1 MSKIQYPM
9 TTAAIFDDVVYPL
22 HFDNAG
28 KVRQEM
34 EGAVNWFCRW
44 RNEEK
49 AAVKARLLVSCWG
62 QYLSHEQVSGR
73 PHDTHYQNHSRHAY
87 RDIRKPDRSRSA
99 FIVPSQHSKAL
110 SVRQRSQTPCSSKRR
125 SNDSS
130 GRERY
135 L

>member
-28 KVRQEM
+28 KARQEM

-62 QYLSHEQVSGR
+62 QYLSHEQV
-73 PHDTHYQNHSRHAY
+73 
-87 RDIRKPDRSRSA
+87 IREA
-99 FIVPSQHSKAL
+99 A
-110 SVRQRSQTPCSSKRR
+110 
-125 SNDSS
+125 
-130 GRERY
+130 
-135 L
+135 

>member
-49 AAVKARLLVSCWG
+49 AVVKARLL
-62 QYLSHEQVSGR
+62 
-73 PHDTHYQNHSRHAY
+73 
-87 RDIRKPDRSRSA
+87 
-99 FIVPSQHSKAL
+99 
-110 SVRQRSQTPCSSKRR
+110 
-125 SNDSS
+125 
-130 GRERY
+130 
-135 L
+135 

>member
-44 RNEEK
+44 RNEESRCESEI
-49 AAVKARLLVSCWG
+49 VGQLLGSI
-62 QYLSHEQVSGR
+62 SES
-73 PHDTHYQNHSRHAY
+73 
-87 RDIRKPDRSRSA
+87 
-99 FIVPSQHSKAL
+99 
-110 SVRQRSQTPCSSKRR
+110 
-125 SNDSS
+125 
-130 GRERY
+130 
-135 L
+135 